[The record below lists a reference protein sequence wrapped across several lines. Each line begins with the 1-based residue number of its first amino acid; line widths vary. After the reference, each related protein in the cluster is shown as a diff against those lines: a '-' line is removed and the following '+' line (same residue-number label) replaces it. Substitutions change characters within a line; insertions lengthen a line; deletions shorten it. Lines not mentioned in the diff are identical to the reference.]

1 MSACINPFTRSPFIY
16 TVPEFRMHSTEQIK
30 SLLAD
35 TLNLGERASALHKD
49 SGLLG
54 SIPELDSMAVIH
66 IITALE
72 ERFGI
77 VIDDDEISASIFY
90 TVGSLAT
97 FIDQKL
103 A

>member
-1 MSACINPFTRSPFIY
+1 
-16 TVPEFRMHSTEQIK
+16 MHSIELVK

-35 TLNLGERASALHKD
+35 TLNLGERINNLRPDSA
-49 SGLLG
+49 LLG

-66 IITALE
+66 IISGLE

-77 VIDDDEISASIFY
+77 VIDDDEISASIFD
-90 TVGSLAT
+90 TVGSLAA

-103 A
+103 GR